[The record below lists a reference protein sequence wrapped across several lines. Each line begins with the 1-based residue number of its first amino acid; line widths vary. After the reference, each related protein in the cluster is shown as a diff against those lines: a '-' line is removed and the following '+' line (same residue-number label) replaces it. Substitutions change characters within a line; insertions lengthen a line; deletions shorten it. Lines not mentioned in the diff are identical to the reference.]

1 MTLVEAPS
9 ALTEP
14 LRVAVVPVTAVAAV
28 VVAVGAFATTRE
40 PVPVAGPSS
49 EVEHELLLH
58 RSAVIVNE
66 LVPTG
71 VVELFVVT

>member
-28 VVAVGAFATTRE
+28 VVAVGAPANVVKLSTE
-40 PVPVAGPSS
+40 P
-49 EVEHELLLH
+49 
-58 RSAVIVNE
+58 
-66 LVPTG
+66 
-71 VVELFVVT
+71 